1 MYELLLLT
9 KSGREI
15 AMGQAENKEE
25 AQNLANAAVQ
35 LLGGLKTAQ
44 ERNDVMIINSGPNVY
59 FMVPSE
65 IEGISLFHV
74 DDTALDVNIQELVG
88 KALEDV
94 QKVQEQHAVS

>member
-65 IEGISLFHV
+65 IEGISLFHIEE
-74 DDTALDVNIQELVG
+74 TPLDINIQEHVQ

-94 QKVQEQHAVS
+94 QKVQA

>member
-15 AMGQAENKEE
+15 AMGQAENKDE

-44 ERNDVMIINSGPNVY
+44 ELNNVMIINSGPN
-59 FMVPSE
+59 VPSE

-74 DDTALDVNIQELVG
+74 EETPLNVNIQEMVG
-88 KALEDV
+88 KALEDA
-94 QKVQEQHAVS
+94 QKPQA

>member
-15 AMGQAENKEE
+15 AMGQAENKDE

-44 ERNDVMIINSGPNVY
+44 ELNNVMIINSGPNVY
-59 FMVPSE
+59 FIVPSE

-74 DDTALDVNIQELVG
+74 EETPINVNIQEMVG
-88 KALEDV
+88 KALEDA
-94 QKVQEQHAVS
+94 QKPQA